1 MKLTIVGSNPQE
13 ATLLLNSQYISGYHA
28 EILQLDNGDIYLIDK
43 STNGTFINGNRVTPG
58 KEVQI
63 QRGQNI
69 VFADTTLDWSKID
82 DIKIP
87 AGVKRVIGIG
97 SHYSNNIVVS
107 GATVSRFHACLRQLS
122 NGKWE
127 ICDYSKNGT
136 TLNGRRLPKGQWTP
150 FKKSDKIACAG
161 FPVDPKVGGS
171 SSKMIGLIAA
181 SVAAILAIG
190 IGGYKL
196 ISSRTLSDT
205 EITNKYSPALTLMAC
220 EYHFEAH
227 CGTLDMSDLPDPD
240 YFNPYTGSYTAR
252 LSPSFVIIDNTL
264 YPYDPESG
272 RTMGTTGT
280 GFFIGKEGNIATNRH
295 VAKPWESDNVA
306 YGDTRVTVVDA
317 AANYFRS
324 KLQKLYEQGYSPA
337 LSYISQVTVEG
348 VLDYMRVIPN
358 NNYFDYENSIL
369 CNFVACSSEEEDLAI
384 FKIRRNG
391 IPEGCTY
398 VPLNKISKK
407 DAELSQH
414 ILTIGFPFG
423 LSIQD
428 IDKTEIQALA
438 HAGNISQT
446 NDKTQIG
453 FDASSYHGASGSP
466 IFGSHGELIGIL
478 NSGIERSQGFNYGIR
493 AKFLDN
499 LVKSNNITR

>member
-13 ATLLLNSQYISGYHA
+13 ATLLLNSQYVSGYHA
-28 EILQLDNGDIYLIDK
+28 EILQLDNGDIYLVDK

-63 QRGQNI
+63 HRGQSI
-69 VFADTTLDWSKID
+69 VFADTSLDWSKID

-87 AGVKRVIGIG
+87 AGVKKVVGIG
-97 SHYSNNIVVS
+97 SHYSNAIVVS

-161 FPVDPKVGGS
+161 IPVDPKVGGS
-171 SSKMIGLIAA
+171 SGKTIGIAA
-181 SVAAILAIG
+181 ACIAAVLALG
-190 IGGYKL
+190 IGGKSLYDNR
-196 ISSRTLSDT
+196 SLSDT
-205 EITNKYSPALTLMAC
+205 QITNKYSTALTLMAC
-220 EYHFEAH
+220 QYHFEAH

-252 LSPSFVIIDNTL
+252 LSPKFVIIGTTL
-264 YPYDPESG
+264 YPYDPDEG
-272 RTMGTTGT
+272 MIMGGTGT

-295 VAKPWESDNVA
+295 VARPWESDYVD
-306 YGDTRVTVVDA
+306 YGDSRVTYVDA

-348 VLDYMRVIPN
+348 VLDEMRVIPN
-358 NNYFDYENSIL
+358 NEYYDYENSIL
-369 CNFVACSSEEEDLAI
+369 CNYVDCTSEEEDLAI
-384 FKIRRNG
+384 FKIRRSG
-391 IPEGCTY
+391 LPEGSTY
-398 VPLNKISKK
+398 VPLNKISDK

-414 ILTIGFPFG
+414 IVTIGFPFG

-428 IDKTEIQALA
+428 VQKTEIQALP

-446 NDKTQIG
+446 NDNVKIG

-466 IFGSHGELIGIL
+466 IFGTHGELIGIL
-478 NSGIERSQGFNYGIR
+478 NSGIEVSQGFNYGIR
-493 AKFLDN
+493 AKYLDA
-499 LVKSNNITR
+499 LVKKNNITK